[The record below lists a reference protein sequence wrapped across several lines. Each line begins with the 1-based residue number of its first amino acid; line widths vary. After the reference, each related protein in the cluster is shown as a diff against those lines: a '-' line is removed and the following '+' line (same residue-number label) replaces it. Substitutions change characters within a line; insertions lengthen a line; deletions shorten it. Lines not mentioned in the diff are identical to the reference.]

1 MIKIVDKSG
10 KTNVVTRGAY
20 NSFYKPLGYEIVEE
34 KNVITEEVKD
44 YENKE
49 KNVEKSIPTNRRK

>member
-1 MIKIVDKSG
+1 MKKIVDISG
-10 KTNVVTRGAY
+10 KINVVTRGAY
-20 NSFYKPLGYEIVEE
+20 NSFYEPLGYEIVEE
-34 KNVITEEVKD
+34 KKVITEEVKD

>member
-10 KTNVVTRGAY
+10 KINVVTRGAY

-34 KNVITEEVKD
+34 KKVITEEVKD

>member
-1 MIKIVDKSG
+1 MIKITDKSG
-10 KTNVVTRGAY
+10 KINIVTRGAY
-20 NSFYKPLGYEIVEE
+20 DSFYKPLGYEIVEE
-34 KNVITEEVKD
+34 KKIITEEKKD

>member
-34 KNVITEEVKD
+34 KKVITEERTVQCSA
-44 YENKE
+44 E
-49 KNVEKSIPTNRRK
+49 R